1 MRYNDLVE
9 DSHRAI
15 LYNNTYGGYKLNK
28 EGFKRIY
35 EKFPEKREIY
45 GWDKED
51 IYDSFRYD
59 FVRDDQDIIKF
70 MLDSE
75 NGLKDFGTLEIEI
88 IHKDMHYTIDDYD
101 GKEMITPKLP
111 TNDIMEDLINY
122 IKHLKKD
129 EVIFNNKFKSNITK
143 ELLRTMDMKSL
154 NLYYN

>member
-15 LYNNTYGGYKLNK
+15 LYNYTYGGYKLNK

-35 EKFPEKREIY
+35 EKFPEKRQMYNWDEQDEI
-45 GWDKED
+45 
-51 IYDSFRYD
+51 DSRHY

-88 IHKDMHYTIDDYD
+88 IHKYMNYTIDEYD
-101 GKEMITPKLP
+101 GKETVTPELP

-129 EVIFNNKFKSNITK
+129 EVIFNNRFKSNITK
-143 ELLRTMDMKSL
+143 ELLRTMDIKSL
-154 NLYYN
+154 NLFYN

>member
-9 DSHRAI
+9 ENHKAI
-15 LYNNTYGGYKLNK
+15 LYNNTYGGYKIYK
-28 EGFKRIY
+28 GGFNRIY
-35 EKFPEKREIY
+35 EKFPDKREMY
-45 GWDKED
+45 KWDEQED
-51 IYDSFRYD
+51 FDSRYS

-88 IHKDMHYTIDDYD
+88 IHKYMNYTIDEYD
-101 GKEMITPKLP
+101 GKETVTPELP

-129 EVIFNNKFKSNITK
+129 EVIFNNRFKSNITK
-143 ELLRTMDMKSL
+143 ELLRTMDIKSL
-154 NLYYN
+154 NLFYN